1 MSRCELTRREFLS
14 TGKDLAVGA
23 AAGSLG
29 LHGLACVAGKERPV
43 VSLAKI
49 RNDRIDMA
57 VESAVDLLGGIG
69 AVTRGKE
76 RIMLKPN
83 LAGAASEDTT
93 HPVVVETLAK
103 LMQKAGKDVLIG
115 EGSAAA
121 DGFNIQD
128 GEPCRTKRREV
139 LDPMQQFVFEELG
152 YTDLAKSLDAP
163 LVNLHSGEIGEV
175 DVPDAFV
182 FDKIA
187 LHRSLT
193 EIDMLC
199 SVPMMKTHLLS
210 KVSLGM
216 KNLFGVFPGT
226 VYFSL
231 RTSVHEKTSVIDPSG
246 TAAAIVDVVRA
257 NPLGLVVIDGS
268 TAMEGQGPSVS
279 VGGKLVKMDV
289 IIAGT
294 NPLATDMVAAH
305 IMGFEPDEIPTFLWA
320 QNAGMTPVKL
330 EDIETRCD
338 GPIVRQAFAKPD
350 VVPWAAVR
358 DAFGAR
364 VI

>member
-1 MSRCELTRREFLS
+1 MNPKELTRREFLES
-14 TGKDLAVGA
+14 GKDLAFAA

-29 LHGLACVAGKERPV
+29 LHSLACDTGKEKPV
-43 VSLAKI
+43 VSIAKI

-69 AVTRGKE
+69 TVTKGKE

-83 LAGAASEDTT
+83 LAGASSEDTT
-93 HPVVVETLAK
+93 NPVVVETLAK
-103 LMQKAGKDVLIG
+103 LMQAAGKDVLIG

-121 DGFNIQD
+121 DGFNIKD
-128 GEPCRTKRREV
+128 GEPCRTKKREI

-152 YTDLAKSLDAP
+152 YTALADSLGVP
-163 LVNLHSGEIGEV
+163 LINLHSGDIVEV
-175 DVPDAFV
+175 EVPDAFV
-182 FDKIA
+182 FDKIS
-187 LHRSLT
+187 LHQSVA

-199 SVPMMKTHLLS
+199 SVPMMKTHLLAG
-210 KVSLGM
+210 VSLGM
-216 KNLFGVFPGT
+216 KNLLGLFPGT
-226 VYFSL
+226 VYYSL
-231 RTSVHEKTSVIDPSG
+231 RTSVHEKTSIVDPSG

-268 TAMEGQGPSVS
+268 MAMEGQGPSVS

-305 IMGFEPDEIPTFLWA
+305 IMGFDPNEISTFRWA
-320 QNAGMTPVKL
+320 QNAGMTPFKL
-330 EDIETRCD
+330 ENIETRCD
-338 GPIVRQAFAKPD
+338 GPIVQQAFAKPD
-350 VVPWAAVR
+350 VVPWAAIR
-358 DAFGAR
+358 NAFGAR